1 MSESNRISGS
11 EQAIQDAIASAQK
24 KVREKNT
31 QKAATQHAT
40 GQTRSPDGS
49 KALKSA
55 FDQVLESFTPNS
67 SSASAPTQNKFDSA
81 LREARG
87 DEERGSSEGRS
98 EDSDDKDTKPKDSG
112 EKNAQ
117 GKENP
122 TGIRGRVTAK
132 QSFQGQ
138 GEKNSQQGREQ
149 DSRGGREF
157 AKRAFPEGSL
167 KSGSRADNVIAPP
180 PPSAIFRAAEVKAP
194 EVPGTPRE
202 LPKAVLDQI
211 VQSVTISRNK
221 DLGKEIQIEFHDN
234 FFNGLKLKVSAQGQ
248 EISVTFLTTNRD
260 VEATFKQERE
270 RIAMALGEKDI
281 AVRSIEVVLN

>member
-11 EQAIQDAIASAQK
+11 EQAAQDAIASAQK

-31 QKAATQHAT
+31 QKATTQHAT
-40 GQTRSPDGS
+40 GQTRTPDGS

-55 FDQVLESFTPNS
+55 FDQVLESYTPG
-67 SSASAPTQNKFDSA
+67 ASNASTPAQNKFDSA
-81 LREARG
+81 LHEARG
-87 DEERGSSEGRS
+87 DEERGGSEGRTD
-98 EDSDDKDTKPKDSG
+98 DSDDKDTKPKEG
-112 EKNAQ
+112 REKSSQ

-138 GEKNSQQGREQ
+138 GEKNSQGREQ

-157 AKRAFPEGSL
+157 SKRPFFEGQL
-167 KSGSRADNVIAPP
+167 KTGNRAENVMAPP
-180 PPSAIFRAAEVKAP
+180 PPSAIFRTPEVKAP

-234 FFNGLKLKVSAQGQ
+234 FFNGLRLKVSAQGQ

-270 RIAMALGEKDI
+270 KIAMALGEKDI
-281 AVRSIEVVLN
+281 AVRSIEVVLS